1 MDKCDG
7 DNEDSSDA
15 NCEDSEEVKRAKLLE
30 LQAVK
35 VAESGNL
42 VDSLDLLNKAVAE
55 VPDYASVYNN
65 RAQVYKK
72 NITVQ
77 LLVVHIYIP

>member
-1 MDKCDG
+1 MEKHDG
-7 DNEDSSDA
+7 DNVESS
-15 NCEDSEEVKRAKLLE
+15 NLSCEDSEEVKHAKLLE

-42 VDSLDLLNKAVAE
+42 VDSLDLLSKAVAE

-65 RAQVYKK
+65 RAQVY
-72 NITVQ
+72 
-77 LLVVHIYIP
+77 IY